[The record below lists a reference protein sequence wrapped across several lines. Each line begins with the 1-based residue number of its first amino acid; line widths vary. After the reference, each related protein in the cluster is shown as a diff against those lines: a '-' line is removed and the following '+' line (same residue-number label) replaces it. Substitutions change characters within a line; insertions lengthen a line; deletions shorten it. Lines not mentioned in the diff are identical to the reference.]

1 MIGPL
6 DFSRRQ
12 ALGVGLGAA
21 SSLAL
26 GGAARA
32 DAKRVDIVMTQGN
45 TGLIVHEVAR
55 AQGFF
60 DQFAISPDVL
70 QVSDG
75 SKCVAALVSG
85 ASQLC
90 IYSGF
95 NQLTPALERG
105 APLKIL
111 AGALNLPSV
120 AMFSGHPNI
129 QRVADLRGKV
139 LGIGAPG
146 SVLHQMTVLL
156 LRKKGVDPNSV
167 TFRNVGSNA
176 DVFKAVA
183 AKTVDAG
190 LSDIEVWN
198 KAAGYGAHA
207 LPDGLCWKEIPEY
220 TNQASYASVSAIQ
233 RDRDGLVRALAAYGK
248 AYRYI
253 SSPASRDAYVR
264 ARQKVTGQ
272 GDAQAALAQWNWIQ
286 QNHPYDTGLI
296 LSQTQ
301 VDTVQKLD
309 VEFKVQRQVL
319 PFNQITDMSIA
330 RDALKLIK

>member
-1 MIGPL
+1 MIDPAA
-6 DFSRRQ
+6 FTRRH
-12 ALGVGLGAA
+12 
-21 SSLAL
+21 AL
-26 GGAARA
+26 GGVGAAACTLAVGGVARA
-32 DAKRVDIVMTQGN
+32 AAKRVDIVMTQGN
-45 TGLIVHEVAR
+45 TGLIVHEIAKS
-55 AQGFF
+55 QGFF
-60 DQFAISPDVL
+60 DQLGVAPNVL

-85 ASQLC
+85 ASQIC

-95 NQLTPALERG
+95 NQLTPAIERG
-105 APLKIL
+105 AGVKIL

-120 AMFSGHPNI
+120 AMFSGRPNI
-129 QRVADLRGKV
+129 QHVADLRGKV

-190 LSDIEVWN
+190 LSDIEVWG
-198 KAAGYGAHA
+198 KAAGFGAHA
-207 LPDGLCWKEIPEY
+207 LPDGLLWKEIPEY
-220 TNQASYASVSAIQ
+220 TNQASYASDAAIRQ
-233 RDRDGLVRALAAYGK
+233 DRDAIVRTLAAYGK
-248 AYRYI
+248 AYRYV
-253 SSPASRDAYVR
+253 SGPASQGAYVR

-272 GDAQAALAQWNWIQ
+272 GDVPAALSQWNWIQ
-286 QNHPYDTGLI
+286 QNHPYATNLV
-296 LSQTQ
+296 LSQAQ

-330 RDALKLIK
+330 RDAVKLI